1 MFDELH
7 AYYNRELAYLRKLA
21 GEFAERHPKIAG
33 RLRLSSEATDDPHVE
48 RLLQG
53 FAFIAARI
61 HRKLDDDFP
70 ELTQGLLEVLYPHYL
85 APIPSMAI
93 VQLAAKADLAS
104 PFEVGAG
111 TLIDTAPVGGEVCR
125 FRTAYPATLWP
136 IVIEAASLTGRPI
149 VAPANSRA
157 SGAAGVLRLT
167 LRCTAE
173 ELKWSQLAPDRLR
186 FFIRPQSPH
195 AYKLYET
202 LLNHA
207 ISVAL
212 ADHPGD
218 AAPVICPPDSICA
231 VGFDAAEALLP
242 YPSRSFV
249 GYRLLTEYFAFP
261 EKFLFFDV
269 TGLSA
274 KTLVSDR
281 NRLEIFIYLNRSNVE
296 LERAVSADSFGLGCT
311 PIVNLFQQ
319 RAEPIRLDNRAAEYR
334 VVPDAR
340 RVGATEV
347 YAIQSVTASAPDGSS
362 RAFRPFFGLDHAAA
376 DDDGIAYWHAVRH
389 LAESDDGGTEVFLA
403 FVDDDFDPN
412 APLDYA
418 VSVETLCLNR
428 DLPARLPFGGGNPR
442 LELVEASSAVAKVLC
457 VTAPTPT
464 RRPPLGRGTRW
475 RLISH
480 LVLNHLS
487 ISGEE
492 DGADA
497 LRAILQLYDF
507 QDSAQTRALINSLR
521 RVSTRPGIARVP
533 GPGIGG
539 MCRGLDVEVEFDAGA
554 FENGQGFLLASVLER
569 FLGLYVSLN
578 SFSRTTALVRGRA
591 DIVRTWP
598 PRAGSRVLL

>member
-33 RLRLSSEATDDPHVE
+33 RLRLSGEATDDPHVE

-93 VQLAAKADLAS
+93 VQMTAKPDLAS
-104 PFEVGAG
+104 PLEVKAG
-111 TLIDTAPVGGEVCR
+111 TLIDAGPIGGESCR
-125 FRTAYPATLWP
+125 FHTAYPVTLWP
-136 IVIEAASLTGRPI
+136 IVIEAASLAGRPV
-149 VAPANSRA
+149 VAPANPMA

-167 LRCTAE
+167 LRCAADG
-173 ELKWSQLAPDRLR
+173 LALLQLAPDRLR

-202 LLNHA
+202 LLNHVV
-207 ISVAL
+207 SVAL
-212 ADHPGD
+212 ADHPAD
-218 AAPVICPPDSICA
+218 PSPVIRPPESIDA
-231 VGFDAAEALLP
+231 VGFDPAEALLP
-242 YPSRSFV
+242 YPARSFI

-261 EKFLFFDV
+261 EKFLFFDL

-274 KTLVSDR
+274 KTLISNQNHVD
-281 NRLEIFIYLNRSNVE
+281 IFIYLNRSSVE
-296 LERAVSADSFGLGCT
+296 LERAVSVENFALGCT

-347 YAIQSVTASAPDGSS
+347 YAVRAVTASAPDG
-362 RAFRPFFGLDHAAA
+362 RARTFRPFFGLDHAAVDE
-376 DDDGIAYWHAVRH
+376 DDVAYWHASRRM
-389 LAESDDGGTEVFLA
+389 AENDDGGTEVFLS
-403 FVDDDFDPN
+403 FVDDDFDPA
-412 APLDYA
+412 APIDYT

-428 DLPARLPFGGGNPR
+428 DVPSRLPFGGGNPR
-442 LELVEASSAVAKVLC
+442 LELVEASSAIARVLC
-457 VTAPTPT
+457 ITAPTPT
-464 RRPPLGRGTRW
+464 LRPPLGRATRW

-487 ISGEE
+487 ITGAD

-497 LRAILQLYDF
+497 FRAILKLYDL
-507 QDSAQTRALINSLR
+507 QDSAQTRGLIDSLR
-521 RVSTRPGIARVP
+521 RVDSRPGIARVP

-539 MCRGLDVEVEFDAGA
+539 MCRGLDVEIEFEPAL
-554 FENGQGFLLASVLER
+554 FETGQGFLLASVIER
-569 FLGLYVSLN
+569 FLALYVSLN
-578 SFSRTTALVRGRA
+578 SFSRTTVLVRGRP
-591 DIVRTWP
+591 VRTWP
-598 PRAGSRVLL
+598 PRAGSRILL